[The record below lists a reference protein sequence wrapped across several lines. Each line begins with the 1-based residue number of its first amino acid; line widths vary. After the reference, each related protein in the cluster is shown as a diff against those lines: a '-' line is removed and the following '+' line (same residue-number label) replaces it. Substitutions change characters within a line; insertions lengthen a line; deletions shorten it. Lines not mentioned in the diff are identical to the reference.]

1 MMNRAVLVG
10 RIVRDPE
17 LRKTASGMSVVSFTL
32 AIDNRVRQG
41 AERTTS
47 FISVTAW
54 NQTADNIAKYVHKG
68 MLLGVDGRLNQRS
81 YTNNENRKVS
91 VVEVIADTVTFLEKR
106 QDSGND
112 QSSLGYEDNRSQN
125 SYSSAE
131 MNDNQESDIT
141 TDDDLPF

>member
-17 LRKTASGMSVVSFTL
+17 LRKTTSGMSVVSFTL

-47 FISVTAW
+47 FIPVTAW

-112 QSSLGYEDNRSQN
+112 QSSLEYEDNRSQN
-125 SYSSAE
+125 SYSSTE

>member
-1 MMNRAVLVG
+1 MMNRAVLFG

-17 LRKTASGMSVVSFTL
+17 LRKTTSGMSVVSFTL

-47 FISVTAW
+47 FIPVTAW

-125 SYSSAE
+125 SYSSTE

>member
-17 LRKTASGMSVVSFTL
+17 LRKTTSGMSVVSFTL
-32 AIDNRVRQG
+32 AIDNRRQG

-47 FISVTAW
+47 FIPVTAW

-125 SYSSAE
+125 SYSSTE

>member
-17 LRKTASGMSVVSFTL
+17 LRKTTSGMSVVSFTL

-47 FISVTAW
+47 FIPVTAW
-54 NQTADNIAKYVHKG
+54 NQTVDNIAKYVHKG

-125 SYSSAE
+125 SYSSTE

>member
-17 LRKTASGMSVVSFTL
+17 LRKTTSGMSVVSFTL

-47 FISVTAW
+47 FIPVTAW

-91 VVEVIADTVTFLEKR
+91 VVVVIADTVTFLEKR

-125 SYSSAE
+125 SYSSTE

>member
-17 LRKTASGMSVVSFTL
+17 LRKTTSGMSVVSFTL

-47 FISVTAW
+47 FIPVTAW

-112 QSSLGYEDNRSQN
+112 QSLLGYEDNRSQN
-125 SYSSAE
+125 SYSSTE

>member
-17 LRKTASGMSVVSFTL
+17 LRKTTSGMSVVSFTL

-47 FISVTAW
+47 FIPVTAW

>member
-17 LRKTASGMSVVSFTL
+17 LRKTTSGMSVVSFTL

-47 FISVTAW
+47 FIPVTAW

-112 QSSLGYEDNRSQN
+112 QFSLGYEDNRSQN
-125 SYSSAE
+125 SYSSTE

>member
-17 LRKTASGMSVVSFTL
+17 LRKTTSGMSVVSFTL

-41 AERTTS
+41 AERKTS
-47 FISVTAW
+47 FIPVTAW

-125 SYSSAE
+125 SYSSTE

>member
-17 LRKTASGMSVVSFTL
+17 LRKTTSGMSVVSFTL

-47 FISVTAW
+47 FIPVW

>member
-17 LRKTASGMSVVSFTL
+17 LRKTTSGMSVVSLTL

-47 FISVTAW
+47 FIPVTAW

-125 SYSSAE
+125 SYSSTE

>member
-17 LRKTASGMSVVSFTL
+17 LRKTTSGMSVVSFTL

-47 FISVTAW
+47 FIPVTAW
-54 NQTADNIAKYVHKG
+54 NQTADNIVKYVHKG

-125 SYSSAE
+125 SYSSTE

>member
-17 LRKTASGMSVVSFTL
+17 LRKTTSGMSVVSFTL

-41 AERTTS
+41 AGRTTS
-47 FISVTAW
+47 FIPVTAW

-125 SYSSAE
+125 SYSSTE

>member
-17 LRKTASGMSVVSFTL
+17 LRKTTSGMSVVSFTL

-47 FISVTAW
+47 FIPVTAW

-125 SYSSAE
+125 SYSSTE

>member
-17 LRKTASGMSVVSFTL
+17 LRKTTSGMSVVSFTL

-41 AERTTS
+41 AERITS
-47 FISVTAW
+47 FIPVTAW

>member
-17 LRKTASGMSVVSFTL
+17 LRKTTSGMSVVSFTL

-47 FISVTAW
+47 FIPVTAW

-68 MLLGVDGRLNQRS
+68 MFLGVDGRLNQRS

>member
-17 LRKTASGMSVVSFTL
+17 LRKTTSGMSVVSFTL

-47 FISVTAW
+47 FIPVTAW
-54 NQTADNIAKYVHKG
+54 NQTADNITKYVHKG

-125 SYSSAE
+125 SYSSTE

>member
-17 LRKTASGMSVVSFTL
+17 LRKTTSGMSVVSFTL
-32 AIDNRVRQG
+32 AIDNRVRHG

-47 FISVTAW
+47 FIPVTAW

-125 SYSSAE
+125 SYSSTE

>member
-17 LRKTASGMSVVSFTL
+17 LRKTTSGMSVVSFTL

-47 FISVTAW
+47 FIPVTAW

-81 YTNNENRKVS
+81 YTNNENRNVS

-125 SYSSAE
+125 SYSSTE

>member
-17 LRKTASGMSVVSFTL
+17 LRKTTSGMSVVSFTL

-41 AERTTS
+41 TERTTS
-47 FISVTAW
+47 FIPVTAW

-125 SYSSAE
+125 SYSSTE

>member
-17 LRKTASGMSVVSFTL
+17 LRKTTSGMSVVSFTL

-41 AERTTS
+41 VERTTS
-47 FISVTAW
+47 FIPVTAW

-125 SYSSAE
+125 SYSSTE

>member
-17 LRKTASGMSVVSFTL
+17 LRKTTSGMSVVSFTL

-47 FISVTAW
+47 FIPVTAW

-112 QSSLGYEDNRSQN
+112 QSSLGYEDNRSKN
-125 SYSSAE
+125 SYSSTE

>member
-1 MMNRAVLVG
+1 
-10 RIVRDPE
+10 
-17 LRKTASGMSVVSFTL
+17 
-32 AIDNRVRQG
+32 
-41 AERTTS
+41 
-47 FISVTAW
+47 
-54 NQTADNIAKYVHKG
+54 

-125 SYSSAE
+125 SYSSTE

>member
-17 LRKTASGMSVVSFTL
+17 LRKTTSGMSVVSFTL

-47 FISVTAW
+47 FIPVTAW

-91 VVEVIADTVTFLEKR
+91 VADTVTFLEKR

>member
-17 LRKTASGMSVVSFTL
+17 LRKTTSGMSVVSFTL
-32 AIDNRVRQG
+32 AIDNRVSQG

-47 FISVTAW
+47 FIPVTAW

>member
-10 RIVRDPE
+10 RIVRDPV
-17 LRKTASGMSVVSFTL
+17 LRKTTSGMSVVSFTL
-32 AIDNRVRQG
+32 AIDNCVRQG

-47 FISVTAW
+47 FIPVTAW

-125 SYSSAE
+125 SYSSTE

>member
-17 LRKTASGMSVVSFTL
+17 LRKTTSGMSGVSFTL

-47 FISVTAW
+47 FIPVTAW

-125 SYSSAE
+125 SYSSTE

>member
-17 LRKTASGMSVVSFTL
+17 LRKITSGMSVVSFTL

-47 FISVTAW
+47 FIPVTAW

-125 SYSSAE
+125 SYSSTE

>member
-17 LRKTASGMSVVSFTL
+17 LRKTTSGMSVVSFTL
-32 AIDNRVRQG
+32 AIDYRVRQG

-47 FISVTAW
+47 FIPVTAW

-125 SYSSAE
+125 SYSSTE

>member
-17 LRKTASGMSVVSFTL
+17 LRKTTSGMSVVSFTL

-47 FISVTAW
+47 FIPVTAW

-81 YTNNENRKVS
+81 YTNNENRKFS

-125 SYSSAE
+125 SYSSTE

>member
-17 LRKTASGMSVVSFTL
+17 LRKTTSGMSVVSFTL

-41 AERTTS
+41 AERTTN
-47 FISVTAW
+47 FIPVTAW